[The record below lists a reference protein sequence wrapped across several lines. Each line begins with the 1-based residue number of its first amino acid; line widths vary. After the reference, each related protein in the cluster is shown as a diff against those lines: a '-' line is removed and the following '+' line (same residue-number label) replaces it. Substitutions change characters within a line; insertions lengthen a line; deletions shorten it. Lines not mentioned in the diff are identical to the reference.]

1 MNTELINE
9 FSLLQS
15 SRSNMKYLDLVD
27 DHVYT
32 PIVKANTEMN
42 SWVSKRGIMLMH
54 LEARMN
60 KSIKRLRAKYLR
72 F

>member
-1 MNTELINE
+1 MNTELIDE

-15 SRSNMKYLDLVD
+15 SRSNRKYLEVLD
-27 DHVYT
+27 DRVYT
-32 PIVKANTEMN
+32 PIVKANTDM
-42 SWVSKRGIMLMH
+42 STWVSKRGIMLMQ

-60 KSIKRLRAKYLR
+60 RSIKRLRAKYLR